1 MRARLIGLVVL
12 TLTATVVALSV
23 SAAGD
28 LPSDEDYGA
37 AAAGCAVSETVVA
50 RPPGQRAGVAE
61 GGWVEHD
68 GLGQNIGEKATI
80 VGTPDGRPP
89 ANPDPGV
96 VYFELKRGAIRQKY
110 PWFRDRRDR
119 RARGNLSV
127 KGQTI
132 QPGPK
137 PVQSRIQ
144 NHRGP
149 TKHVVPGNLSFPRTG
164 CWRVNAKS
172 GKARLSFVV
181 WVTVAPAP

>member
-1 MRARLIGLVVL
+1 MRARLIGLAVL
-12 TLTATVVALSV
+12 TLAATVVALSV
-23 SAAGD
+23 SAAGVA
-28 LPSDEDYGA
+28 PPDEDYGVT
-37 AAAGCAVSETVVA
+37 AAGCAVSETVVA
-50 RPPGQRAGVAE
+50 LPPGQRTGVPGA
-61 GGWVEHD
+61 GWVNQD
-68 GLGQNIGEKATI
+68 GLGQNIGEKGTI

-96 VYFELKRGAIRQKY
+96 VYFEVKRGAIRQKY

-119 RARGNLSV
+119 GARGNLSV

-132 QPGPK
+132 PPGPK
-137 PVQSRIQ
+137 PLQTQIQ

-149 TKHVVPGNLSFPRTG
+149 TKHVVPGSLSFPRTG

-181 WVTVAPAP
+181 WVTVVP